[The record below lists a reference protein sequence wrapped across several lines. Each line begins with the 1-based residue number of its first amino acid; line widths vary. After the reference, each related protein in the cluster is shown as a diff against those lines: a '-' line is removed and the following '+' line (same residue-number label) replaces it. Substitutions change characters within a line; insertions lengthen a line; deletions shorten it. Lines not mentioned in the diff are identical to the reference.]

1 MHTTQT
7 RRSLASDDLVPMR
20 KQQKYCLVPFGGS
33 RSQEGFDEIVGS
45 SPTLM
50 LARAVHKRSKRFSHP
65 FISVNCAAIPRD
77 FVASEL
83 LGHEKAAFTGAL
95 QQHFRRF
102 EQAPYDRVIRAEVR
116 VVAASNR
123 DLSAGIA
130 AGTFRA
136 NLFYRLNVVP
146 IEVPLLRK
154 RKEDIGMV
162 VEYFVE
168 RFARK
173 VGKRI
178 RGAM

>member
-1 MHTTQT
+1 
-7 RRSLASDDLVPMR
+7 
-20 KQQKYCLVPFGGS
+20 
-33 RSQEGFDEIVGS
+33 
-45 SPTLM
+45 M

-102 EQAPYDRVIRAEVR
+102 EQAPSGTIFLDEIAELPAELRIALLRALQECEFERVGYDRVIRAEVR
-116 VVAASNR
+116 VVAATNR